1 MPLSDVLAE
10 LPAKSVQVPATVWSK
25 PSPRVVGDERLNT
38 PDNESEQAKLTVTG
52 LLFQS

>member
-10 LPAKSVQVPATVWSK
+10 LPAKSLQVPATVWSK
-25 PSPRVVGDERLNT
+25 LSPRVVGDERLNT